1 MVLEIEFPSRQSTK
15 KYDRAFFGLY
25 KGKIDATSITNSDW
39 RGFQKRGPAGPCQGD
54 GPPVALAAAAS
65 MARRPDSSAASNKL
79 SKACWRGLGIECFT
93 GRRPPVTTY
102 STSRPE
108 RAHTARASVAT

>member
-54 GPPVALAAAAS
+54 GPPVALAAGLRWRG
-65 MARRPDSSAASNKL
+65 ARIRRRRRTSSARPAGAGWAS
-79 SKACWRGLGIECFT
+79 SASPAG
-93 GRRPPVTTY
+93 
-102 STSRPE
+102 
-108 RAHTARASVAT
+108 AHP